1 MCVCVCVRYSAFES
15 DRQRERVEILQSQ
28 NQGRL
33 EKLSSELFLPV
44 KRCAHL
50 KSAAMTADE
59 NEPVSP
65 IVVNDD
71 SISNKNFDYGYDSD
85 EPPPMV
91 KNKRDKLLWRQD
103 PIESVS
109 DWTIEITYNVTTE
122 NSNARKSTIRQT
134 LQSSSSSSTGGTNT
148 TTPAAVSV
156 DNTSKATTSA
166 STASS
171 TTRRKTDV
179 YHVHK
184 CILSASPRKSE
195 YFSRLFQHDRRPTKK
210 KSPTKTVVDDENDS
224 KNNARGQGDGAGG
237 SSNGAG
243 AGAGGFIELQTNT
256 SCIEL
261 EELAAIAFP
270 YMLDYIYSMDHVLD
284 VTTQTATALYY
295 LGGYFELRSLRWDA
309 KQFWLR
315 DMDSTTCGTYYEHSK
330 ILQQERIQQAAVL
343 KCAQYVMNINERS
356 RLLHVPN
363 NDEFWLSLL
372 EANHP
377 SNGNNM
383 SINNI
388 ENRHNNNDSPL
399 SPAVAA
405 AVLNESIHNDDH
417 DSVDE
422 NLEQQHH
429 AFSLHVSKLLSHYF
443 VNCGGI
449 KENFEALTQKEY
461 LPKIHHDAALR
472 LLEAERLIANPN
484 ATNHDTA
491 TLTCLQQR
499 CIDALAEN
507 WTCFA
512 TNPPA
517 EGESRVRAQSTN
529 DPSDAM
535 ASWQAKLL
543 QHQNPLIVTQLLLQV
558 TQVAY
563 KNLQDTRQQ
572 SQDAIHTERQR
583 FVRAPIGSD
592 FRNPD
597 YWHRGTVVRLPQ
609 PNIETM
615 QDGLIMA
622 HRGNM
627 YGVYYYD
634 PNHTSERSNNN
645 NHDNLPGGDNNNNL
659 HRLQPQL
666 ALPQLHMPD
675 INEANNNNGE
685 DSD

>member
-1 MCVCVCVRYSAFES
+1 
-15 DRQRERVEILQSQ
+15 
-28 NQGRL
+28 
-33 EKLSSELFLPV
+33 
-44 KRCAHL
+44 
-50 KSAAMTADE
+50 MTADDY
-59 NEPVSP
+59 EPVSP
-65 IVVNDD
+65 IVEYDD
-71 SISNKNFDYGYDSD
+71 SVSQNFDYGYDSD

-109 DWTIEITYNVTTE
+109 DWTIEITYNVTTDNN
-122 NSNARKSTIRQT
+122 NSSRKSTTTRQT
-134 LQSSSSSSTGGTNT
+134 LPSSTGGSSEMS
-148 TTPAAVSV
+148 PAADTV
-156 DNTSKATTSA
+156 DNTSKANTS
-166 STASS
+166 SPTAIS

-195 YFSRLFQHDRRPTKK
+195 YFCRLFRHDRSPRKKMKSSTK
-210 KSPTKTVVDDENDS
+210 N
-224 KNNARGQGDGAGG
+224 AGG
-237 SSNGAG
+237 DEVDTTNTTRDQCE
-243 AGAGGFIELQTNT
+243 GAGGFIELQTNT

-261 EELAAIAFP
+261 EELAASAFP
-270 YMLDYIYSMDHVLD
+270 HMLDYIYSMDHVLD
-284 VTTQTATALYY
+284 VTSQTATALYY

-330 ILQQERIQQAAVL
+330 ILQQEKIQQAAVL

-377 SNGNNM
+377 SNGNNN
-383 SINNI
+383 SIHNI
-388 ENRHNNNDSPL
+388 EHRRGDNDTPL

-405 AVLNESIHNDDH
+405 AVLNESIHNEDDD

-422 NLEQQHH
+422 NLEQHH

-443 VNCGGI
+443 MNCGGI
-449 KENFEALTQKEY
+449 KENFEALTQREY
-461 LPKIHHDAALR
+461 LPKIHHEAALR

-484 ATNHDTA
+484 ASNRDIA
-491 TLTCLQQR
+491 ALTCLQQR

-507 WTCFA
+507 WTYFA
-512 TNPPA
+512 TNPSPA
-517 EGESRVRAQSTN
+517 VAQGENRGRAQSTN
-529 DPSDAM
+529 DRSDAM

-615 QDGLIMA
+615 QDGLILA

-634 PNHTSERSNNN
+634 PNHTNERNNIN
-645 NHDNLPGGDNNNNL
+645 NQDNIPGGDNNI
-659 HRLQPQL
+659 RQIQPQL
-666 ALPQLHMPD
+666 ALPQLNMPD

-685 DSD
+685 DSDGD